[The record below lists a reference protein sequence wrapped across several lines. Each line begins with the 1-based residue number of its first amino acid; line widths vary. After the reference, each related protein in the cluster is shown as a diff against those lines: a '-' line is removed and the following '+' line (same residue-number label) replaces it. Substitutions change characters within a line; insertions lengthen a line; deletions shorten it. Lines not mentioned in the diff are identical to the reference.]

1 MVLELSFL
9 SVDVVILGVL
19 AYVIGL
25 VSVMAYQRYAP
36 KRSESRSEDAVAEA
50 IVLEYTRR
58 LKEYDRA
65 ISEVRARLDIMDM
78 RLPASTQSRT
88 SQVGSY
94 TRPVSEPVTV
104 TQHQPVASVEGQNGT
119 TDYILKLLVEKNRTS
134 RDVQQAIGR
143 TREHTARL
151 MKKLTDAGFV
161 ERQVNS
167 KPFRY
172 TITEAGRMR
181 LKGKA
186 EAAPAS
192 EIQQAAV

>member
-36 KRSESRSEDAVAEA
+36 KRSDSRSEDAVAEA

-65 ISEVRARLDIMDM
+65 ISEIRARLDVMDM
-78 RLPASTQSRT
+78 RLPAGAPSHT

-94 TRPVSEPVTV
+94 ARVVSEPVTV
-104 TQHQPVASVEGQNGT
+104 TQHQPTASIEGQNGT
-119 TDYILKLLVEKNRTS
+119 TDYILKLLVEKNLTS
-134 RDVQQAIGR
+134 RDVKQAIGR

-151 MKKLTDAGFV
+151 MKKLTEAGFV

-186 EAAPAS
+186 EAVPAS